1 MVYVQ
6 FPFPSNRGNGLPEP
20 LIVFFTSGTAEEE
33 DVSTS
38 GRYKVEPR

>member
-20 LIVFFTSGTAEEE
+20 LDVFFRSGTAAEEG
-33 DVSTS
+33 VSIR